1 VGVVRDLNA
10 GTETR
15 VPLTS
20 IRNGSFQ

>member
-1 VGVVRDLNA
+1 MVRDLMA
-10 GTETR
+10 GTETK